1 MKTIKFI
8 TMAAVMLSM
17 SMAANAQKYGE
28 TPEDSI
34 ACISNVSLY
43 QEFYKQKAYTDCYE
57 PWRQI
62 LIHCPR
68 FGKSVYQ
75 KGEVIMKTMINS
87 ATTSEEREAYIDE
100 LMRMYDQ
107 RIQYFGE
114 AALVKC
120 KKANDLSA
128 LRPNAKKEIYEIYA
142 DAIATDASQV
152 DENYVTLYFKATLD
166 YVQAGLA
173 DPSLVI
179 DNYDIASD
187 LLESILDKV
196 ADDTVKVAK
205 ISTYINSVEAAFSPY
220 ADCDQ
225 LTEIYQK
232 KFDADPMNA
241 DLLRKITNIM
251 YKKHCTENALFFA
264 ATENLYKIDPSPST
278 AMQMGAMCFG
288 KKQYG
293 QAVQYCQ
300 DALKDLTE
308 KKDIYKAYMIMGMSY
323 MAQNSYSASRNA
335 LMKAAETDR
344 TKGEPYISLAQLY
357 ASSSRSIDDGLNGR
371 TAYWAAVDECR
382 HAKSVEPTEEIARI
396 ADRLIGSYSSY
407 FPKKTDAFMLNLID
421 GHSYTVPGWI
431 GKSTIVRTR

>member
-1 MKTIKFI
+1 MKTLKIV
-8 TMAAVMLSM
+8 TMAALMLGM

-28 TPEDSI
+28 TPDDSI

-68 FGKSVYQ
+68 FGKGVYQ
-75 KGEVIMKTMINS
+75 RGEVIMKSMINA
-87 ATTSEEREAYIDE
+87 ATTNEEREAYIDE

-120 KKANDLSA
+120 KKANDLST
-128 LRPNAKKEIYEIYA
+128 LRPNAKKEVYEIYA
-142 DAIATDASQV
+142 DAIATDPSQV
-152 DENYVTLYFKATLD
+152 DENYVTLYFKATLE
-166 YVQAGLA
+166 YVQAGLG

-179 DNYDIASD
+179 DNYDIASE
-187 LLESILDKV
+187 LLENILDKV

-220 ADCDQ
+220 ADCGQ
-225 LTEIYQK
+225 LVEIYQK
-232 KFDADPMNA
+232 KFDADPNNA

-251 YKKHCTENALFFA
+251 YKKRCTESPLFFA

-288 KKQYG
+288 KKQYS

-300 DALKDLTE
+300 DALKDLTD
-308 KKDIYKAYMIMGMSY
+308 KKDIYKAYLIMGRSY
-323 MAQNSYSASRNA
+323 MAQNSYSASRTA

-344 TKGEPYISLAQLY
+344 TKGEPYICLAQLY
-357 ASSSRSIDDGLNGR
+357 ASSSRSIDDGMNGR
-371 TAYWAAVDECR
+371 SAYWAAVDECR
-382 HAKSVEPTEEIARI
+382 HAKSVEPTDEIAAI
-396 ADRLIGSYSSY
+396 ADRMIGSYSSY
-407 FPKKTDAFMLNLID
+407 FPKKNDAFMLDLID